1 MSDTEVIAQLFGEH
15 GQLGVL
21 KADERKTLA
30 GACEL
35 QKLQPEEMLFKQGD
49 LGSSMFIVKEGL
61 VRISKKTAEGTDQ
74 TIILAKKGDIIG
86 ELSLFDNSS
95 RSASAK
101 AMAAT
106 EVVVLSKEK
115 FEGMKASAPAVAVNL
130 MEVFIRE
137 LAKRLRKTTA
147 RMYGD
152 FDDV

>member
-1 MSDTEVIAQLFGEH
+1 MGDPDVIVQVFGEH

-21 KADERKTLA
+21 KADERATLA

-35 QKLQPEEMLFKQGD
+35 QKLQPEQMLFKQGD
-49 LGSSMFIVKEGL
+49 LGSSMYLVKEGL

-101 AMAAT
+101 AMGAT
-106 EVVVLSKEK
+106 EVIVLSKDK
-115 FEGMKASAPAVAVNL
+115 FESVKASAPTVAVKL
-130 MEVFIRE
+130 MEVFIRM
-137 LAKRLRKTTA
+137 LAKRLRQTTA